1 MWPALGQYGQLY
13 VARRSL
19 AMRQPYCLTL
29 PYMISALVSAE
40 GRIFFPVASLE
51 RKEICTG
58 GDFY

>member
-1 MWPALGQYGQLY
+1 
-13 VARRSL
+13 
-19 AMRQPYCLTL
+19 MRQPYCLTL